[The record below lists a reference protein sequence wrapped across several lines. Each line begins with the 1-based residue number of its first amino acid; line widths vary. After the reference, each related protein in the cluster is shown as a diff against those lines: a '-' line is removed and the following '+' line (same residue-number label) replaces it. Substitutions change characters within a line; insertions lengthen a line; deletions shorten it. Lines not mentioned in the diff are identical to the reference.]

1 MNKAVWGL
9 ALGQT
14 LLWCCLYY
22 VFPAMLLHWEQVH
35 DWSRSEFMLGL
46 TLAVG
51 VSAIAALPAG
61 RLIDKGY
68 GALMMTVSAVIGGLL
83 LFLVSLVEQ
92 LAWFYLLWGL
102 MGIAMAGCLYEPC
115 FAFLIRSLKTK
126 AKRAITMI
134 TLVAGFASTICF
146 PTVHYLAQ
154 HYGLTVTLQ
163 IFAGVVLFVAAPL
176 LFINTKSLARFNLPS
191 NAGALP
197 QVPPTVSQGSSDRFS
212 SASYLSNPM
221 FWLLACGFSMLA
233 LNHGVVL
240 NHLLPL
246 LDERNVPDDLAI
258 LVISLIGPMQ
268 VAGRVMWLL
277 VDKHWSIMRITVAC
291 FMSIC
296 CATLC
301 LILSENV
308 LYLVFGFVLLQ
319 GSAYGVM
326 SIVKPL
332 TTREVMGEAN
342 FGSLAGAMAVPY
354 LLAFALSPYFGAV
367 IWQMGGY
374 QWVLW
379 SIFGSA
385 VVGFV
390 SIVTVS
396 RLHLARSQPSL
407 SKI

>member
-1 MNKAVWGL
+1 
-9 ALGQT
+9 
-14 LLWCCLYY
+14 
-22 VFPAMLLHWEQVH
+22 MLLHWEQVH

-51 VSAIAALPAG
+51 MSAIAALPAG
-61 RLIDKGY
+61 RLIDNGY

-126 AKRAITMI
+126 TKAKRAITMI

-154 HYGLTVTLQ
+154 HYGPVVTLQ
-163 IFAGVVLFVAAPL
+163 IFSGVVLFVAAPL
-176 LFINTKSLARFNLPS
+176 LFINTQSLARFNLPS

-291 FMSIC
+291 FLSIC

-385 VVGFV
+385 VVGFI

-407 SKI
+407 SEI

>member
-22 VFPAMLLHWEQVH
+22 VFPAILLHWEQVH

-68 GALMMTVSAVIGGLL
+68 GALMMTISAVIGGVL
-83 LFLVSLVEQ
+83 LFLISFVDQLV
-92 LAWFYLLWGL
+92 WFYVLWGL

-115 FAFLIRSLKTK
+115 FAFLIRNLRTK

-134 TLVAGFASTICF
+134 TLVAGFASTISF

-154 HYGLTVTLQ
+154 LYGPMVTLQ
-163 IFAGVVLFVAAPL
+163 IFSGVVLFAAAPL
-176 LFINTKSLARFNLPS
+176 LFINTRALARFNLPS
-191 NAGALP
+191 NADALP
-197 QVPPTVSQGSSDRFS
+197 KAPPIASQVSSDRFS
-212 SASYLSNPM
+212 SVSYLANPM
-221 FWLLACGFSMLA
+221 FWLLAFGFSMLA

-277 VDKHWSIMRITVAC
+277 VDKHWSIIRITVMC
-291 FMSIC
+291 FLSIC

-332 TTREVMGEAN
+332 TTREVMGEVN

-354 LLAFALSPYFGAV
+354 LLAFALSPYFGAIV
-367 IWQMGGY
+367 WQIGDY

-385 VVGFV
+385 VVGFI

-396 RLHLARSQPSL
+396 RLHLARTQSCFSQT
-407 SKI
+407 